1 MNVRTILS
9 IGIRIFAV
17 FLILE
22 AVYTTLSFM
31 TVKDIAR
38 ENIGLLVVP
47 VIYVVIAIIAWSF
60 PFTIAKKLM
69 PIEVNT
75 EDVTSIS
82 AFDLARVG
90 VALMALN
97 LIINSAWSVI
107 PAIISV
113 SSHYGGDSTASL
125 SSLIILA
132 VGVSLLVGN
141 RKVAYILVAKQP

>member
-1 MNVRTILS
+1 MNVKTILS

-31 TVKDIAR
+31 TAKDIAR
-38 ENIGLLVVP
+38 ENMGLLVVP
-47 VIYVVIAIIAWSF
+47 VIFVVIALIAWNF
-60 PFTIAKKLM
+60 PLTIAKKLM
-69 PIEVNT
+69 PIEVDT
-75 EDVTSIS
+75 KEVTSMS
-82 AFDLARVG
+82 AYELARVG

-107 PAIISV
+107 PAIIVV
-113 SSHYGGDSTASL
+113 SSHYGGDSAASL
-125 SSLIILA
+125 SSLMMLV

-141 RKVAYILVAKQP
+141 RKVAYTLVGRQP

>member
-9 IGIRIFAV
+9 IGIRVFAV

-69 PIEVNT
+69 PIEVST

-113 SSHYGGDSTASL
+113 SSHYGGDSKASL
-125 SSLIILA
+125 SSLMMLA

-141 RKVAYILVAKQP
+141 RRVAYILVARQP